1 MLDKRAYQTPPPP
14 AILEADPVRPPSRQT
29 KEGARTQA
37 EPLPLQGPV
46 WPWIECEYSD
56 ADGEPMSDDG
66 WQGRAMDDTH
76 QPLLVHF
83 DSAEDVFV
91 AKDLLIYFQEG
102 NPNRAVAPDVF
113 VVRGVSAELRWN
125 YKLWE
130 EGRPPDFALEVASPA
145 NVERN
150 VTEKRD
156 LYAQMGV
163 REYWLYDPKGNMHWP
178 RLQGYVLARGE
189 YRALPTRDLAGGGL
203 AIESWVLGLELRFE
217 DDRLRLWDPTEQ
229 RYLLTMKEEK
239 AAREREAQ
247 ARQQEAQARQL
258 AEARAQAE
266 AQARQQEAQARQ
278 QEAQARQ
285 LAEARADAEAQ
296 ARQQEAQARQLAEAR
311 AQAEAQAR
319 QQEAQARQLAEQE
332 EAQVRQAMQDRLAE
346 LEAALRESRK
356 PRNSDD

>member
-1 MLDKRAYQTPPPP
+1 
-14 AILEADPVRPPSRQT
+14 
-29 KEGARTQA
+29 
-37 EPLPLQGPV
+37 
-46 WPWIECEYSD
+46 
-56 ADGEPMSDDG
+56 MSDDG

-83 DSAEDVFV
+83 DSAEDVFI

-113 VVRGVSAELRWN
+113 LVRGVSAELRWN

-130 EGRPPDFALEVASPA
+130 EGQPPDFALEVASPA

-156 LYAQMGV
+156 LYARLGI
-163 REYWLYDPKGNMHWP
+163 REYWLYDPRGNLHWP
-178 RLQGYVLARGE
+178 RLKGYVLARGE

-229 RYLLTMKEEK
+229 RYLLTLREEK
-239 AAREREAQ
+239 A
-247 ARQQEAQARQL
+247 
-258 AEARAQAE
+258 
-266 AQARQQEAQARQ
+266 
-278 QEAQARQ
+278 ARQ

-296 ARQQEAQARQLAEAR
+296 ARQQEAQVRKLAEAR
-311 AQAEAQAR
+311 ADAEAQARQQEAQVRKLAEGRVDAEAQAR
-319 QQEAQARQLAEQE
+319 QQEAQARQLAEARVEE
-332 EAQVRQAMQDRLAE
+332 EARARQALEDRIAE
-346 LEAALRESRK
+346 LESEAARRESQK
-356 PRNSDD
+356 PHGSAD

>member
-1 MLDKRAYQTPPPP
+1 MLDKKAYQTPLPP
-14 AILEADPVRPPSRQT
+14 AVLEADPVRPPSPQT

-46 WPWIECEYSD
+46 WPWIECEYPD
-56 ADGEPMSDDG
+56 WDDERMADDG

-113 VVRGVSAELRWN
+113 LVRGVSAELRWN

-145 NVERN
+145 NVQRN
-150 VTEKRD
+150 ITEKRD
-156 LYAQMGV
+156 LYAQLGI
-163 REYWLYDPKGNMHWP
+163 REYWLYDPKGNLHWP

-229 RYLLTMKEEK
+229 QYLLTLKEEK
-239 AAREREAQ
+239 A
-247 ARQQEAQARQL
+247 
-258 AEARAQAE
+258 
-266 AQARQQEAQARQ
+266 ARQ

-296 ARQQEAQARQLAEAR
+296 ARQQEVQRRQLAEAR
-311 AQAEAQAR
+311 ADA
-319 QQEAQARQLAEQE
+319 EAQARQLAEQQ

-356 PRNSDD
+356 PRNSDA

>member
-1 MLDKRAYQTPPPP
+1 MLDKKTYQAPTPP
-14 AILEADPVRPPSRQT
+14 AFQEVDPVRPPPQPT
-29 KEGARTQA
+29 KKRARTQA

-83 DSAEDVFV
+83 DSAEDVFI

-113 VVRGVSAELRWN
+113 LVRGVSAELRWN

-130 EGRPPDFALEVASPA
+130 EGQPPDFALEVASPA

-156 LYAQMGV
+156 LYARLGI
-163 REYWLYDPKGNMHWP
+163 REYWLYDPRGNLHWP

-229 RYLLTMKEEK
+229 LYLLTLREEK
-239 AAREREAQ
+239 A
-247 ARQQEAQARQL
+247 
-258 AEARAQAE
+258 
-266 AQARQQEAQARQ
+266 
-278 QEAQARQ
+278 ARQ

-296 ARQQEAQARQLAEAR
+296 ARQQEAQARQQEAQVRKLAEAR
-311 AQAEAQAR
+311 VDA
-319 QQEAQARQLAEQE
+319 EAQARQLAEARVE
-332 EAQVRQAMQDRLAE
+332 EEVRARQALEDRIAE
-346 LEAALRESRK
+346 LESEAARRESQK
-356 PRNSDD
+356 PHGSAD

>member
-1 MLDKRAYQTPPPP
+1 MLDKKAYQLPPPP
-14 AILEADPVRPPSRQT
+14 AFLEADPVRPSSQQT
-29 KEGARTQA
+29 KKGARAQA

-46 WPWIECEYSD
+46 WPWIEYEYSD

-145 NVERN
+145 NVQRN
-150 VTEKRD
+150 ITEKRD
-156 LYAQMGV
+156 LYAQLGI
-163 REYWLYDPKGNMHWP
+163 REYWLYDPKGNLHWP

-229 RYLLTMKEEK
+229 QYLLTLKEEK
-239 AAREREAQ
+239 A
-247 ARQQEAQARQL
+247 ARQQEAQAHQQEVQRRQL
-258 AEARAQAE
+258 AEARADAE
-266 AQARQQEAQARQ
+266 AQV
-278 QEAQARQ
+278 RQ

-296 ARQQEAQARQLAEAR
+296 ARQQEVQRRQLAEAR
-311 AQAEAQAR
+311 ADA
-319 QQEAQARQLAEQE
+319 EAQARQLAEQE

-356 PRNSDD
+356 PRNSAA